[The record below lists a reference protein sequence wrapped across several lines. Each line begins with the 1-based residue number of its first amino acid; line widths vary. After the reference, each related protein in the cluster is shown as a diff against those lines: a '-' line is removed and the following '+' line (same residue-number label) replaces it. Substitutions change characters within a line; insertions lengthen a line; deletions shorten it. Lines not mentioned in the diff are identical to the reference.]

1 MNSVLIPFTDP
12 ESAERAVRKLLDEAP
27 SPALEVEL
35 LAVVEPLVPGRVRVF
50 LSPERAEVLARAAAA
65 RWLARIEALLDA
77 ANIRHRSEIAV
88 GRPAAVIDAAL
99 RRPNIDR
106 VLLPPGPRAGLS
118 AAVKELP
125 LTRAALIRHGVP
137 YPRGNDSMWLVSA
150 ARPDR
155 AGGGSADGLARSTCG
170 RCRRCGS
177 SHSWESFSSPSTA
190 HRRAFC
196 TTIRHGGGV

>member
-1 MNSVLIPFTDP
+1 MNRVLIPFTDP

-35 LAVVEPLVPGRVRVF
+35 LAVVEPLVPGKVRVF
-50 LSPERAEVLARAAAA
+50 LSPERAECLARAAAE

-106 VLLPPGPRAGLS
+106 VLLPARRSRWLS
-118 AAVKELP
+118 AATAAERSAQ
-125 LTRAALIRHGVP
+125 LTQTSR
-137 YPRGNDSMWLVSA
+137 
-150 ARPDR
+150 RPVTVVR
-155 AGGGSADGLARSTCG
+155 
-170 RCRRCGS
+170 
-177 SHSWESFSSPSTA
+177 
-190 HRRAFC
+190 
-196 TTIRHGGGV
+196 

>member
-1 MNSVLIPFTDP
+1 MNRVLIPFTDP

-35 LAVVEPLVPGRVRVF
+35 LAVVEPLVPGKVRVF
-50 LSPERAEVLARAAAA
+50 LSPERAEALARAAAA

-106 VLLPPGPRAGLS
+106 VLLPARHSRWLS
-118 AAVKELP
+118 AAEQSAQ
-125 LTRAALIRHGVP
+125 LTRTARHPVTVVP
-137 YPRGNDSMWLVSA
+137 
-150 ARPDR
+150 
-155 AGGGSADGLARSTCG
+155 
-170 RCRRCGS
+170 
-177 SHSWESFSSPSTA
+177 
-190 HRRAFC
+190 
-196 TTIRHGGGV
+196 